1 MTDNIL
7 ENEYFGLNPPV
18 EFETA
23 VFGFV
28 NQDARNYILGANKR
42 FYSELGYQQG
52 LQELFAVP
60 YHPVVSSS
68 FLKLTQEIE
77 TADPKIIPAESINRI
92 LAQTHARYIEDKFA
106 DLEVDQYFSDLLLAY
121 ITGFIAH
128 EFIWKKDRA
137 GKGTIAKIQAI
148 PVDYMLTDSSGVYF
162 RESITSRVRVPEQK
176 YKFSKFTY
184 SQFLD
189 ISPLGDGVG
198 KTIFYLLR
206 ERNKIEC
213 LADTFALRGATP
225 TVVLKASGNVKASA
239 VKSVITELSRT
250 DSWKAIA
257 LPPGLDLSNLA
268 NSGSYEIYRYLLSS
282 IDTTIAQLLAG
293 ETIVGSAS
301 GNSQRGSTEATA
313 LRRTRAARLAQKA
326 LSHINK
332 AVVRPLIDVKFGPQT
347 KYPQFVYPV
356 PHNKNENRASITE
369 AIQLQTQLG
378 LEITPD
384 WFEKEF
390 GIDLKNVL
398 ADN

>member
-1 MTDNIL
+1 MIENIL
-7 ENEYFGLNPPV
+7 ESEYFGLNPPV
-18 EFETA
+18 DFETA
-23 VFGFV
+23 VFGYV

-52 LQELFAVP
+52 LQELFSVP
-60 YHPVVSSS
+60 YHPVVSTS
-68 FLKLTQEIE
+68 FLKLTQEVE
-77 TADPKIIPAESINRI
+77 TASPKVLPADSINRI

-106 DLEVDQYFSDLLLAY
+106 DLEIGQYFSDLLLAY

-128 EFIWKKDRA
+128 EFIWKKDKA

-162 RESITSRVRVPEQK
+162 RESITSRVRVPETQ

-213 LADTFALRGATP
+213 LAETFALRGATP

-268 NSGSYEIYRYLLSS
+268 NTGSYEIYKYLLSS

-293 ETIVGSAS
+293 ETIVGSS
-301 GNSQRGSTEATA
+301 GNNSQRGSTEATA

-326 LSHINK
+326 LAHINK
-332 AVVRPLIDVKFGPQT
+332 TVVRPLIDVKFGPQT

-356 PHNKNENRASITE
+356 PHNKNENRATITE

-378 LEITPD
+378 LEINPD

-390 GIDLKNVL
+390 GIDLKNIL